1 MKSHNTN
8 DDDFQQDRGERLLRL
23 SSVLKLIPV
32 SSSTWWSGV
41 KEGKFPQPVKLSKRV
56 TAWRE
61 TDIRA
66 LMD

>member
-1 MKSHNTN
+1 MKAHNTN
-8 DDDFQQDRGERLLRL
+8 DDDFKQHQDERLLRL
-23 SSVLKLIPV
+23 RDVLKRIPV
-32 SSSTWWSGV
+32 SASTWWTGV
-41 KEGKFPQPVKLSKRV
+41 REGKFPQPVKLSRRV

>member
-1 MKSHNTN
+1 MKRSTTTEDN
-8 DDDFQQDRGERLLRL
+8 FQPHKAERLLRL
-23 SSVLKLIPV
+23 SDVLKRIPV
-32 SSSTWWSGV
+32 SASTWWSGV

-61 TDIRA
+61 TDIRS

>member
-1 MKSHNTN
+1 MRSHNTN
-8 DDDFQQDRGERLLRL
+8 DDDFQPHKAERLLRL
-23 SSVLKLIPV
+23 SDVLKRIPV
-32 SSSTWWSGV
+32 SASTWWSGV